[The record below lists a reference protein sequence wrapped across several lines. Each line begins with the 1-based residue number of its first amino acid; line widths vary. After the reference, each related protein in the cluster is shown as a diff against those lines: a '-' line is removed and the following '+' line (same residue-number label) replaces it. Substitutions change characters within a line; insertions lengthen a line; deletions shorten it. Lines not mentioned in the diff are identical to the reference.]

1 VRLTLTHLWDNLP
14 LAVLGQVVF
23 DLLCLPAVFLALSG
37 PPFLPALVMG
47 ALTIA
52 PGWAALIAL
61 EAAMAKGGAATIRD
75 MGKGF
80 GRLYL
85 RSVVL
90 GLLFAFP
97 VQMYLMTLPL
107 LSLPAVP
114 TVAWLGLAADGLGAL
129 FLSTLFIYVFP
140 LLATHDLGL
149 RDAFRNAAILASR
162 HVMNTVGLLAM
173 VVLIVAA
180 ALYLNSGV
188 LLFFPAFWGMFVIN
202 NCRLVLAD
210 EVRDR

>member
-1 VRLTLTHLWDNLP
+1 
-14 LAVLGQVVF
+14 
-23 DLLCLPAVFLALSG
+23 
-37 PPFLPALVMG
+37 
-47 ALTIA
+47 
-52 PGWAALIAL
+52 
-61 EAAMAKGGAATIRD
+61 MAQGGAATIRD
-75 MGKGF
+75 MVKGF

-107 LSLPAVP
+107 LSLSAIP
-114 TVAWLGLAADGLGAL
+114 TVAWLGLAADGLGVL
-129 FLSTLFIYVFP
+129 FLCSLFIYVFP

-188 LLFFPAFWGMFVIN
+188 LFFFPAFWGMFVVN